1 MRVILFG
8 ATGMIGQGVLR
19 ECLLDSRVTRV
30 LSVGRAA
37 SGKTHAKL
45 EDLVLRDLTDYS
57 AVMERLAGLD
67 ACFFC
72 LGVSSAGL
80 AEVEYRAVTVDLT
93 MAAASALLRASPG
106 VRFNFISGAGSDSSE
121 QGRTMWARVKGH
133 AENALLA
140 LPFAQVTI
148 FRPGVIQPLHGIT
161 SRTPVY
167 RVLYTV
173 LAPLIP
179 LIEAIAP
186 GQITTTERVGRAM
199 INVAAHGSPKRIL
212 ESADIN
218 AAAADRM

>member
-30 LSVGRAA
+30 LAVGRAA

-45 EDLVLRDLTDYS
+45 EDLVLRDLTNYS
-57 AVMERLAGLD
+57 AVMERLAGFD

-80 AEVEYRAVTVDLT
+80 GEAEYRAITVDLT
-93 MAAASALLRASPG
+93 LAAANALLRASPRL
-106 VRFNFISGAGSDSSE
+106 RFNFISGAGSDSSE
-121 QGRTMWARVKGH
+121 KGRTMWARTKGR

-140 LPFAQVTI
+140 LPFTEVTI

-161 SRTPVY
+161 SRTAAY

-173 LAPLIP
+173 LAPLVP
-179 LIEAIAP
+179 LIKALAP
-186 GQITTTERVGRAM
+186 GLITTTERVGRAM
-199 INVAAHGSPKRIL
+199 INVAAHGSAKRIL

-218 AAAADRM
+218 AAAADRL